1 MGTRNKPQDSVQDK
15 RRKISRA
22 NPAGGYLAP
31 NSVEAKPLS
40 LIDVRA
46 MRARSE
52 PIAMLTCYDASF
64 AQLLDR
70 CGVDML
76 LIGDSLGNVIQGHTS
91 TAGVTLDEMLY
102 HTAAVARGTRRGIV
116 VTDLPWNS
124 YHRTIEQACDS
135 AARAMAAGAKMV
147 KLEGGAWL
155 APTVRFLTERGIPVC
170 AHLGLLP
177 QTAAA
182 TGGYRV
188 QGREPSAADEIVR
201 TAVELVEA
209 GAASVLL
216 EMVPSSLGKRVTQA
230 ITVPT
235 IGIGAGPDTSGQV
248 LVLYDV
254 LDVFPGRKA
263 RFVKNY
269 MAGAGNIDQAVRDY
283 VGEVKAR
290 RYPAPEHCYPDE

>member
-1 MGTRNKPQDSVQDK
+1 MGDK
-15 RRKISRA
+15 SA
-22 NPAGGYLAP
+22 ATGYLAT
-31 NSVEAKPLS
+31 SSTEAKPLS
-40 LIDVRA
+40 LLDLKA
-46 MRARSE
+46 MRARGE

-76 LIGDSLGNVIQGHTS
+76 LVGDSLGNVVQGHSS
-91 TAGVTLDEMLY
+91 TARVTLEEMLY
-102 HTAAVARGTRRGIV
+102 HTEAVARGTRRGIV
-116 VTDLPWNS
+116 VMDLPWNS
-124 YHRTIEQACDS
+124 YQRSVEQACDS
-135 AARAMAAGAKMV
+135 AGRAIAAGAKMV

-155 APTVRFLTERGIPVC
+155 ASTVRFLTERGIPVC
-170 AHLGLLP
+170 AHLGLMP

-182 TGGYRV
+182 SGGFKV
-188 QGREPSAADEIVR
+188 QGREASAADEIVR
-201 TAVELVEA
+201 TAATLVEA

-216 EMVPSSLGKRVTQA
+216 EMVPSSLGKRVTET
-230 ITVPT
+230 ITAPT

-269 MAGAGNIDQAVRDY
+269 MAGAGMIEQAVRNY
-283 VGEVKAR
+283 VAEVKAR
-290 RYPAPEHCYPDE
+290 TYPAPEII